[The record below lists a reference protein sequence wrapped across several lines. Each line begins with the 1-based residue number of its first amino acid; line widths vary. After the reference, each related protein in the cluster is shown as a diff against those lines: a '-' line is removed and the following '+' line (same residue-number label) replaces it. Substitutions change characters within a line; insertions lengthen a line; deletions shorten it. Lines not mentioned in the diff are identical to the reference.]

1 MNGSTQTDA
10 VLEFYNTH
18 PISEGQILA
27 KLETDKIGLEG
38 LSEDILQNYDQDHYG
53 GVAAN
58 DRLASLASM
67 KAGQHVLD
75 ICCGLGGP
83 ARYYAHNFGC
93 RVTGIDLTQSRIDGA
108 RRLSALTNQSEWVEF
123 VCANAL
129 DMPFDDASFDIGV
142 SQEAFCHIPEGE
154 KLLAECARVLKPG
167 GRLVF
172 TDVLSTDRSS
182 RAILDRLQREM
193 TFCELIDA
201 QEYIHRLER
210 VGFRVDQ
217 FDDLGSEWQE
227 ILTHRLAMYRSLED
241 QTVNR
246 FGQAH
251 FKKWDSAYSFFVG
264 RFSTGELSGGRFLA
278 TRLDD
283 CGILAA

>member
-1 MNGSTQTDA
+1 MNSSTQTDA

-27 KLETDKIGLEG
+27 KLEADQVSLEG
-38 LSEDILQNYDQDHYG
+38 LSEDTLQNYDQDHFG

-58 DRLASLASM
+58 DSLASLAGM
-67 KAGQHVLD
+67 KAGQRVLD

-93 RVTGIDLTQSRIDGA
+93 RVTGIDLTQSRVDGA
-108 RRLSALTNQSEWVEF
+108 KALTALTDQSDLVDF

-154 KLLAECARVLKPG
+154 RLLAECARVLGPG

-182 RAILDRLQREM
+182 TASLDRLQREM
-193 TFCELIDA
+193 TFCELIGA
-201 QEYIHRLER
+201 QEYIKRLER
-210 VGFRVDQ
+210 TGFRVDH
-217 FDDLGSEWQE
+217 FDDLGSEWQA
-227 ILTHRLAMYRSLED
+227 ILTRRLAMYRSLED
-241 QTVNR
+241 QTVSR
-246 FGQAH
+246 FGYAH
-251 FKKWDSAYSFFVG
+251 FEKWDSAYSFFVG

-278 TRLDD
+278 TRLED
-283 CGILAA
+283 